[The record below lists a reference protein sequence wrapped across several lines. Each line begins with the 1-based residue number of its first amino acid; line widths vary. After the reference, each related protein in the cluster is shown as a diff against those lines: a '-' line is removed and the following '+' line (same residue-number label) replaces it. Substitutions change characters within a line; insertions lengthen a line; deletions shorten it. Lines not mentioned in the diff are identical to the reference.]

1 MLFKFTIFLQYFT
14 YSIQY
19 TLAELVDWVYL
30 VIEYLLSLL
39 PMMNNNLISISVREK
54 FPMVYNTYHQ
64 SETNI
69 DCDIWVNVK
78 LYYMNK
84 LDSSG
89 SVDNTVLKCHWL

>member
-1 MLFKFTIFLQYFT
+1 
-14 YSIQY
+14 
-19 TLAELVDWVYL
+19 
-30 VIEYLLSLL
+30 
-39 PMMNNNLISISVREK
+39 
-54 FPMVYNTYHQ
+54 MVYNTYHQ

-89 SVDNTVLKCHWL
+89 SVDNTVLKYHWL